1 MLYEFFRPER
11 TSQRRIYAECLKEP
25 FRYKNAR
32 NGHWLT
38 TPDEFEIIRSSK
50 GEVAADRLDRSLVS
64 LEARSVWGANLA
76 CLGCLPRGVSYMRL
90 FSSDGILRRSAL
102 AGERRCVSHDSR
114 SGGGRG
120 EFLSQ
125 LLSWDVG
132 GDKLSQSS

>member
-1 MLYEFFRPER
+1 MQSTGFTGF
-11 TSQRRIYAECLKEP
+11 T
-25 FRYKNAR
+25 F
-32 NGHWLT
+32 
-38 TPDEFEIIRSSK
+38 
-50 GEVAADRLDRSLVS
+50 RSLVS
-64 LEARSVWGANLA
+64 LEGRSVCGANLA
-76 CLGCLPRGVSYMRL
+76 CLGCLPRGVTYMRL

-132 GDKLSQSS
+132 WDKLSQSS

>member
-1 MLYEFFRPER
+1 MWRVSTISLHGLRQESRKSGSTIGVRGKFGVPG
-11 TSQRRIYAECLKEP
+11 L
-25 FRYKNAR
+25 
-32 NGHWLT
+32 
-38 TPDEFEIIRSSK
+38 SS
-50 GEVAADRLDRSLVS
+50 E
-64 LEARSVWGANLA
+64 
-76 CLGCLPRGVSYMRL
+76 GVSYMCL

-132 GDKLSQSS
+132 WDKLSQSS